1 MSKKGILVVSF
12 GTSYEETRKATIEA
26 IENKIRKT
34 YKDYEVRRAFTSGMI
49 INKLKNR
56 DNIHIDNPEEALEKM
71 ARDGFEEVIVQS
83 LHIIPGD
90 EYDEI
95 KIAVHRFRNK
105 KAFKKLTL
113 GRPLL
118 YRIEDYFN
126 VVEALKPQIPEIRED
141 SAVLFM
147 GHGSVHHSNSCYSQF
162 QYVLKQSGLK
172 NIFVANVEGFPEI
185 DVVVR
190 KLKERNIKEVTLM
203 PFMIVAGDH
212 ATNDMAGEDEDSW
225 KNILEKEGFKVNIY
239 LHGLGENRG
248 IQDIY
253 TQYVQDCIDN
263 NPLKEQI

>member
-1 MSKKGILVVSF
+1 MLKKGILVVSF
-12 GTSYEETRKATIEA
+12 GTSYEETRKVTIEA
-26 IENKIRKT
+26 IEDRIREN
-34 YKDYEVRRAFTSGMI
+34 YKEYEIRRAFTSCMI

-71 ARDGFEEVIVQS
+71 AKEGFKEVIVQS
-83 LHIIPGD
+83 LHVIPGD

-95 KIAVHRFRNK
+95 KIAVHRFKNRNL
-105 KAFKKLTL
+105 FKKLIL

-126 VVEALKPQIPEIRED
+126 VVEALKSQIPETRED

-162 QYVLKQSGLK
+162 KYVLNESGLK
-172 NIFVANVEGFPEI
+172 NVFLANIEGFPEI
-185 DVVVR
+185 DVIIP

-212 ATNDMAGEDEDSW
+212 VTNDMAGEDDGSW
-225 KNILEKEGFKVNIY
+225 KNILQREGFKVNIY
-239 LHGLGENRG
+239 FHGLGENKG
-248 IQDIY
+248 IQDMY
-253 TQYVQDCIDN
+253 TQYVQDCIDG
-263 NPLKEQI
+263 NPLKTEI